1 MGMQPIAAILIRE
14 ISDSS
19 LRGAR
24 AGDPVTIEP
33 EVRVT
38 TPPKSRRCGRTG
50 LALRGLLAS
59 RG

>member
-19 LRGAR
+19 LQGAR
-24 AGDPVTIEP
+24 ADDPVSRERTRGASKP
-33 EVRVT
+33 RR
-38 TPPKSRRCGRTG
+38 SRRRTG
-50 LALRGLLAS
+50 SRRALGGLLAS